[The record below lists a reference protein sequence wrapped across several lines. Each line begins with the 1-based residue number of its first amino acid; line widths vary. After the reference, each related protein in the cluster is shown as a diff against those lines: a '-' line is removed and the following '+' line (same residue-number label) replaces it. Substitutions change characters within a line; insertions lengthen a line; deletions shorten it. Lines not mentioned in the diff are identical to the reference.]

1 MSFHSSIILFNMNF
15 TLPIRLIEMVLGR
28 STQLIKMIRTAD
40 LGKPQNRE
48 TNWTEYVLEM
58 WSSLSQLGILI

>member
-48 TNWTEYVLEM
+48 TN
-58 WSSLSQLGILI
+58 